1 MFVKTLATHVI
12 FGGNLEGVC
21 DLQIMPGTNAE
32 KLANSVQNH
41 LQVSLSWNLCSQYS
55 WTEVSF
61 VFLSFC
67 PSFFLSFSYFLSFF
81 PSFLPFIHPFF
92 QPSLPPS
99 HVLFLKTFVFDC
111 RICLCHGGQAIDL
124 ACFKTDLNIWNI
136 LGGFHPTSQPNKK
149 TGEYFEFICET
160 WCGLHSPWGTDDIR
174 SHGSRNWSNWFNW
187 FEAFT
192 YRFIKTCTDTGHGK
206 PCVKLLKKCSQFFR

>member
-1 MFVKTLATHVI
+1 M
-12 FGGNLEGVC
+12 
-21 DLQIMPGTNAE
+21 
-32 KLANSVQNH
+32 
-41 LQVSLSWNLCSQYS
+41 
-55 WTEVSF
+55 SF

-99 HVLFLKTFVFDC
+99 FPLSLPPSHVLFLKTFVFDC

-124 ACFKTDLNIWNI
+124 ACFKTDVNIWNI

-149 TGEYFEFICET
+149 RANILSSFVKRDVVYTAHEAQMTSDHMVPETGLT
-160 WCGLHSPWGTDDIR
+160 GLT
-174 SHGSRNWSNWFNW
+174 GSRRSLPGLSRHV
-187 FEAFT
+187 
-192 YRFIKTCTDTGHGK
+192 Y
-206 PCVKLLKKCSQFFR
+206 